1 MKLSAYLPKSC
12 HQLFILPTYNG
23 LQAIQKLLLAIS
35 LVLFFPI
42 TAQATCI
49 TTDSGAPYN
58 TGTGCETLLDKT
70 TGQAN
75 TATGFKAMQHTTTGS
90 WNAAH
95 GNLAMQYN
103 TTGSRNTGMGPEAL
117 LNNTTGNNNTAV
129 GFLALGNSKTSSDNT
144 AIGTQTLYTN
154 TTGHDNTASGVQAL
168 FSNTT
173 GYFNT
178 ATGVEAMYGN
188 VTGYYNTA
196 VGYRALTSNTGP
208 TATYDKG
215 GTSNTAFGYQTLS
228 ANTTGWQNTAIGES
242 VLTSNTLGAHNTG
255 IGEDSL
261 FGNLTGNHNTAW
273 GESTLYNN
281 TAGSDNVAGGYYA
294 LNTTTG
300 SGNVAI
306 GHQASMNLVAG
317 DYNASIG
324 YQAGYGLTSGSHNIY
339 VASAGA
345 STESYIIRMGTQGK
359 HLGAYIAGISG
370 VTATGGAAVYINSS
384 GQLGTLP
391 SSQRFKTD
399 IQALDATSAKILK
412 LRPVTFRYKQP
423 DELGAYPMQ
432 YGLIAEE
439 VAKIFPELVQYDDK
453 GKPLSVYY
461 QLLTPL
467 LLAELQR
474 GHIESLE
481 QQSTDRDQQAA
492 LTLLLEQNE
501 MFKSELIAMRQQMEI
516 QGAQIAS
523 FKLSSQELT
532 QQLAQ

>member
-1 MKLSAYLPKSC
+1 MQASTKIPLIYGSLNLLQKSFMALC
-12 HQLFILPTYNG
+12 
-23 LQAIQKLLLAIS
+23 

-168 FSNTT
+168 FSNT
-173 GYFNT
+173 

-196 VGYRALTSNTGP
+196 VGYRALTNNTGP

-215 GTSNTAFGYQTLS
+215 GTSNTAFGYQTLA
-228 ANTTGWQNTAIGES
+228 ANITGWQNTAIGES

-261 FGNLTGNHNTAW
+261 FGNLSGNHNTAW

-281 TAGSDNVAGGYYA
+281 VSGNDNVAGGYYA

-300 SGNVAI
+300 SGNAAI
-306 GHQASMNLVAG
+306 GHQASMNLVTG
-317 DYNASIG
+317 DYNTAIG
-324 YQAGYGLTSGSHNIY
+324 YQSGYGLTSGSHNIY

-345 STESYIIRMGTQGK
+345 NTESYIIRMGTQGK

-391 SSQRFKTD
+391 SSQRFKKD
-399 IQALDATSAKILK
+399 IKSLDATSEKIMN
-412 LRPVTFRYKQP
+412 LRPVTFRYKQA
-423 DELGAYPMQ
+423 DEKGSFPTQ
-432 YGLIAEE
+432 FGLIAEE
-439 VAKIFPELVQYDDK
+439 VAKILPELVEFDEE
-453 GKPLSVYY
+453 GKPLSVFYH
-461 QLLTPL
+461 LLTPL

-474 GHIESLE
+474 GHVENQT
-481 QQSTDRDQQAA
+481 QQTA
-492 LTLLLEQNE
+492 LNLLREQNA
-501 MFKSELIAMRQQMEI
+501 MFKAELVAVRQQI
-516 QGAQIAS
+516 TLQAAQIAS
-523 FKLSSQELT
+523 FQHSSSQLA
-532 QQLAQ
+532 QQLAR

>member
-1 MKLSAYLPKSC
+1 
-12 HQLFILPTYNG
+12 
-23 LQAIQKLLLAIS
+23 
-35 LVLFFPI
+35 
-42 TAQATCI
+42 
-49 TTDSGAPYN
+49 
-58 TGTGCETLLDKT
+58 
-70 TGQAN
+70 
-75 TATGFKAMQHTTTGS
+75 
-90 WNAAH
+90 
-95 GNLAMQYN
+95 
-103 TTGSRNTGMGPEAL
+103 MGPEAL

-129 GFLALGNSKTSSDNT
+129 GFLALGNSKTASGNT

-178 ATGVEAMYGN
+178 ASGVEAMYGN

-261 FGNLTGNHNTAW
+261 FGNLSGNHNTAW

-281 TAGSDNVAGGYYA
+281 VSGNDNVAGGYYA

-300 SGNVAI
+300 SGNTSI
-306 GHQASMNLVAG
+306 GHQSSMNL
-317 DYNASIG
+317 
-324 YQAGYGLTSGSHNIY
+324 L
-339 VASAGA
+339 
-345 STESYIIRMGTQGK
+345 TESYIIRMGTQGK

-384 GQLGTLP
+384 GQLGTQP
-391 SSQRFKTD
+391 SSQRYTKD
-399 IQALDATSAKILK
+399 IQPLYSTSAKILK
-412 LRPVTFRYKQP
+412 LRPVTFRYRRA
-423 DELGAYPMQ
+423 DELGEYPMQ

-439 VAKIFPELVQYDDK
+439 VAKIFPELVQFDED

-474 GHIESLE
+474 GNFETE
-481 QQSTDRDQQAA
+481 QQQTA
-492 LTLLLEQNE
+492 LNLLLEQNAL
-501 MFKSELIAMRQQMEI
+501 FKAELLGVRKQMNI
-516 QGAQIAS
+516 QAVQIAS
-523 FKLSSQELT
+523 LKNSSSQT
-532 QQLAQ
+532 AQQLAQ

>member
-1 MKLSAYLPKSC
+1 M
-12 HQLFILPTYNG
+12 
-23 LQAIQKLLLAIS
+23 QASTTIS
-35 LVLFFPI
+35 LIYRSLNILQKSFIALCLVLLFPI

-49 TTDSGAPYN
+49 ATDSGAPYN
-58 TGTGCETLLDKT
+58 TITGCNAMQDKT
-70 TGQAN
+70 TAEDN

-90 WNAAH
+90 WNTAM
-95 GNLAMQYN
+95 GTLALQYN
-103 TTGSRNTGMGPEAL
+103 TTGSRNTGVGPEAL
-117 LNNTTGNNNTAV
+117 LNNTTGNNSTAI
-129 GFLALGNSKTSSDNT
+129 GFLALSNSKTASDNT

-196 VGYRALTSNTGP
+196 VGYGALKSKTGP
-208 TATYDKG
+208 TATYAKG
-215 GTSNTAFGYQTLS
+215 GTSNTALGYETLA
-228 ANTTGWQNTAIGES
+228 ANITGWQNTAVGES
-242 VLTSNTLGAHNTG
+242 VLTSNTIGAHNTG

-261 FGNLTGNHNTAW
+261 YGNLSGNHNTAW

-281 TAGSDNVAGGYYA
+281 VSGNDNVAGGYYA

-300 SGNVAI
+300 SGNAAI
-306 GHQASMNLVAG
+306 GHQASMNLVTG
-317 DYNASIG
+317 DYNTAIG
-324 YQAGYGLTSGSHNIY
+324 YQSGYGLTSGSHNIY

-391 SSQRFKTD
+391 SSQRFKKD
-399 IQALDATSAKILK
+399 IKSLETISEKILN
-412 LRPVTFRYKQP
+412 LRPVTFRYKQA
-423 DELGAYPMQ
+423 DEKGSFPTQ
-432 YGLIAEE
+432 FGLIAEE
-439 VAKIFPELVQYDDK
+439 VAKILPELVMFDED
-453 GKPLSVYY
+453 GKPLSVFYH
-461 QLLTPL
+461 LLTPL

-474 GHIESLE
+474 GHVETQS
-481 QQSTDRDQQAA
+481 QQTA
-492 LTLLLEQNE
+492 LNLLREQNVT
-501 MFKSELIAMRQQMEI
+501 FKAELLAVRQQMTI
-516 QGAQIAS
+516 QAAQIAS
-523 FKLSSQELT
+523 FQHSSSQLA
-532 QQLAQ
+532 QQLAR

>member
-1 MKLSAYLPKSC
+1 MQASTKIPLIYGSLNLLQKSFMALC
-12 HQLFILPTYNG
+12 
-23 LQAIQKLLLAIS
+23 

-168 FSNTT
+168 FSNT
-173 GYFNT
+173 

-196 VGYRALTSNTGP
+196 VGYRALTNNTGP
-208 TATYDKG
+208 TATYYKG
-215 GTSNTAFGYQTLS
+215 GTSNTAFGYQTLA
-228 ANTTGWQNTAIGES
+228 ANITGWQNTAIGES

-261 FGNLTGNHNTAW
+261 FGNLSGNHNTAW

-281 TAGSDNVAGGYYA
+281 VSGNDNVAGGYYA

-300 SGNVAI
+300 SGNAAI
-306 GHQASMNLVAG
+306 GHQASMNLVTG
-317 DYNASIG
+317 DYNTAIG
-324 YQAGYGLTSGSHNIY
+324 YQSGYGLTSGSHNIY

-345 STESYIIRMGTQGK
+345 NTESYIIRMGTQGK

-391 SSQRFKTD
+391 SSQRFKKD
-399 IQALDATSAKILK
+399 IKSLDATSEKIMN
-412 LRPVTFRYKQP
+412 LRPVTFRYKQA
-423 DELGAYPMQ
+423 DEKGSFPTQ
-432 YGLIAEE
+432 FGLIAEE
-439 VAKIFPELVQYDDK
+439 VAKILPELVEFDEE
-453 GKPLSVYY
+453 GKPLSVFYH
-461 QLLTPL
+461 LLTPL

-474 GHIESLE
+474 GHVENQT
-481 QQSTDRDQQAA
+481 QQTA
-492 LTLLLEQNE
+492 LNLLREQNA
-501 MFKSELIAMRQQMEI
+501 MFKAELVAVRQQI
-516 QGAQIAS
+516 TLQAAQIAS
-523 FKLSSQELT
+523 FQHSSSQLA
-532 QQLAQ
+532 QQLAR

>member
-1 MKLSAYLPKSC
+1 MQAPTTISRPYHKLTIS
-12 HQLFILPTYNG
+12 FIYRNLKIIEKVFLT
-23 LQAIQKLLLAIS
+23 LC

-49 TTDSGAPYN
+49 ATDSGAPYN

-70 TGQAN
+70 TGQSN

-90 WNAAH
+90 WNSAH

-196 VGYRALTSNTGP
+196 VGYRALANNTGP

-228 ANTTGWQNTAIGES
+228 ANITGWQNTAIGES

-261 FGNLTGNHNTAW
+261 FGNLSGNHNTAW

-281 TAGSDNVAGGYYA
+281 VSGNDNVAGGYYA

-300 SGNVAI
+300 SGNAAI
-306 GHQASMNLVAG
+306 GHQASMNLVTG
-317 DYNASIG
+317 DYNTAIG
-324 YQAGYGLTSGSHNIY
+324 YQSGYGLTSGSHNIY

-345 STESYIIRMGTQGK
+345 NTESYIIRMGTQGK

-370 VTATGGAAVYINSS
+370 VTASGGAAVYINSS

-391 SSQRFKTD
+391 SSQRFKKNIKSLET
-399 IQALDATSAKILK
+399 ISEKILN
-412 LRPVTFRYKQP
+412 LRPVTFSYKRA
-423 DELGAYPMQ
+423 DEKGGFPMQ
-432 YGLIAEE
+432 FGLIAEE
-439 VAKIFPELVQYDDK
+439 VAKVLPELVQFDEE
-453 GKPLSVYY
+453 GKPLAVFYH
-461 QLLTPL
+461 LLTPL

-474 GHIESLE
+474 GHAETQT
-481 QQSTDRDQQAA
+481 QQTA
-492 LTLLLEQNE
+492 LNLLLEQNAL
-501 MFKSELIAMRQQMEI
+501 FKAELLAMHQQMNV
-516 QGAQIAS
+516 QAAQIAS
-523 FKLSSQELT
+523 FKDSSSQLA

>member
-1 MKLSAYLPKSC
+1 MQASTKIPLIYGSLNLLQKSFMALC
-12 HQLFILPTYNG
+12 
-23 LQAIQKLLLAIS
+23 

-168 FSNTT
+168 FSNT
-173 GYFNT
+173 

-196 VGYRALTSNTGP
+196 VGYRALTNNTGP

-215 GTSNTAFGYQTLS
+215 GTSNTAFGYQTLA
-228 ANTTGWQNTAIGES
+228 ANITGWQNTAIGES

-261 FGNLTGNHNTAW
+261 FGNLSGNHNTAW

-281 TAGSDNVAGGYYA
+281 VSGNDNVAGGYYA

-300 SGNVAI
+300 SGNAAI
-306 GHQASMNLVAG
+306 GHQASMNLVTG
-317 DYNASIG
+317 DYNTAIG
-324 YQAGYGLTSGSHNIY
+324 YQSGYGLTSGSHNIY

-345 STESYIIRMGTQGK
+345 NTESYIIRMGTQGK

-391 SSQRFKTD
+391 SSQRFKKD
-399 IQALDATSAKILK
+399 IKSLDATSEKIMN
-412 LRPVTFRYKQP
+412 LRPVTFRYKQA
-423 DELGAYPMQ
+423 DEKGSFPTQ
-432 YGLIAEE
+432 FGLIAEE
-439 VAKIFPELVQYDDK
+439 VAKILPELVEFDEE
-453 GKPLSVYY
+453 GKPLSVFYH
-461 QLLTPL
+461 LLTPL

-474 GHIESLE
+474 GHVETQT
-481 QQSTDRDQQAA
+481 QQTA
-492 LTLLLEQNE
+492 LNLLREQNA
-501 MFKSELIAMRQQMEI
+501 MFKAELVAVRQQI
-516 QGAQIAS
+516 TLQAAQIAS
-523 FKLSSQELT
+523 FQHSSSQLA
-532 QQLAQ
+532 QQLAR

>member
-1 MKLSAYLPKSC
+1 MQASTTTSSPYSKLC
-12 HQLFILPTYNG
+12 ILFIYRNLTI
-23 LQAIQKLLLAIS
+23 IQKYFLALCLMLL
-35 LVLFFPI
+35 FPI

-49 TTDSGAPYN
+49 TTDSAAPYN

-144 AIGTQTLYTN
+144 AIGTQTLYMN

-196 VGYRALTSNTGP
+196 VGYRALTNNTGP
-208 TATYDKG
+208 TATYTKG
-215 GTSNTAFGYQTLS
+215 GTSNTAFGYQTLA
-228 ANTTGWQNTAIGES
+228 ANITGWQNTAIGES
-242 VLTSNTLGAHNTG
+242 VLTSNTIGAHNTG

-261 FGNLTGNHNTAW
+261 FGNLSGNHNTAW

-281 TAGSDNVAGGYYA
+281 VSGNDNVAGGYYA
-294 LNTTTG
+294 LNKTTG
-300 SGNVAI
+300 SGNTAI

-317 DYNASIG
+317 DYNSSIG
-324 YQAGYGLTSGSHNIY
+324 YQAGLGLTSGSHNIY

-345 STESYIIRMGTQGK
+345 NTESYIIRMGTQGK
-359 HLGAYIAGISG
+359 HLGTYIAGISG
-370 VTATGGAAVYINSS
+370 VTASGGAAVYINSN

-391 SSQRFKTD
+391 SSQRFKQD
-399 IQALDATSAKILK
+399 IQPLETLSEKILQ
-412 LRPVTFRYKQP
+412 LRPVTFRYKQA
-423 DELGAYPMQ
+423 DENGAFPMQ
-432 YGLIAEE
+432 FGLIAEE
-439 VAKIFPELVQYDDK
+439 VAKILPELVKFDAD
-453 GKPLSVYY
+453 GEPLSVFYH
-461 QLLTPL
+461 LLTPL

-474 GHIESLE
+474 GHVEAQT
-481 QQSTDRDQQAA
+481 QQTA
-492 LTLLLEQNE
+492 LNLLLKQNAI
-501 MFKSELIAMRQQMEI
+501 FKAELLAMRQQMTV
-516 QGAQIAS
+516 QAAQIAS
-523 FKLSSQELT
+523 FQHSSSPRT